1 MQNVSQQVSYWNIVV
16 ADKVIITTIKHW
28 YVLRILTNEKS
39 FKILL
44 NHIILTIYIFF
55 KGEPLEISSKFK
67 DGDVI
72 FTWNNV
78 SSTYHVFNRN
88 TTGNKLIPG
97 YNKTINSTEYTVRKA
112 LLYDSIYTCIKVN
125 VPGKDDFYNI
135 TYEGKSFH

>member
-1 MQNVSQQVSYWNIVV
+1 MYN
-16 ADKVIITTIKHW
+16 
-28 YVLRILTNEKS
+28 L
-39 FKILL
+39 
-44 NHIILTIYIFF
+44 YIF
-55 KGEPLEISSKFK
+55 KGEQLDIYSKFN

-88 TTGNKLIPG
+88 TAGNILIRG

-112 LLYDSIYTCIKVN
+112 LLYDSIYIKVN

>member
-55 KGEPLEISSKFK
+55 KGEPLDISYKFK

-72 FTWNNV
+72 FTWDNV
-78 SSTYHVFNRN
+78 SSTYDVLNRT
-88 TTGNKLIPG
+88 TTGNISIQG
-97 YNKTINSTEYTVRKA
+97 YYKTINSTEYTVRRA
-112 LLYDSIYTCIKVN
+112 LLYDSIYIEVN
-125 VPGKDDFYNI
+125 VPGKDDCYNI
-135 TYEGKSFH
+135 TYEGKSFQ